1 MAHRLCA
8 VQFKKGMRGSCFHRF
23 VCPAIIDFIQ
33 HTMPSAQ
40 LLPHFPSPKRLL
52 ANPQASRLS
61 FMHARASEQAS
72 YSTEPHPSHKCVLSR
87 FCIPTL
93 RRSELVLRRG
103 QTHKGRGK
111 SIVIVM
117 SSIGFSYPD
126 RTINWIQKKK
136 NIKVV
141 DLKWTPFTVPRETSS
156 KQMPVPA
163 PGRNSLSYQGPAKAA
178 RQL

>member
-1 MAHRLCA
+1 MQ
-8 VQFKKGMRGSCFHRF
+8 VKKGTRGSRSFRL
-23 VCPAIIDFIQ
+23 VCSAIIDLIR
-33 HTMPSAQ
+33 HIVPSAHSPPRF
-40 LLPHFPSPKRLL
+40 LAPKRNL

-61 FMHARASEQAS
+61 FVHARASEQAS

-103 QTHKGRGK
+103 RTHKGRGK

-136 NIKVV
+136 YIKVV

>member
-1 MAHRLCA
+1 MQ
-8 VQFKKGMRGSCFHRF
+8 VKKGTRGSRSFRL
-23 VCPAIIDFIQ
+23 VCSAIIDLIR
-33 HTMPSAQ
+33 HIVPSAHSPPRF
-40 LLPHFPSPKRLL
+40 LAPKRNL

-61 FMHARASEQAS
+61 FVHARASEQAS

-136 NIKVV
+136 IHQSCRSQV
-141 DLKWTPFTVPRETSS
+141 DPLHCAQRDQLKADACASPGS
-156 KQMPVPA
+156 KQFIIPRP
-163 PGRNSLSYQGPAKAA
+163 S
-178 RQL
+178 